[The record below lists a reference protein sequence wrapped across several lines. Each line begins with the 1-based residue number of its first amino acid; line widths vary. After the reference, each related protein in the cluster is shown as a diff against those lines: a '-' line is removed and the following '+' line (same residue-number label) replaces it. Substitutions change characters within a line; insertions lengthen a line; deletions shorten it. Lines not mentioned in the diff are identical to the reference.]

1 MLLTDPIEKSRLRL
15 LEERYVEGVGFANR
29 PGGNSRPD
37 ATAWAILA
45 LEAAGGESGVAA
57 KARRWLASVQL
68 GDGRVCIAP
77 QLTDACWPTAL
88 AILAWHGAPD
98 CEEPRSK
105 AVRFLL
111 DFRQA
116 EIAKGL
122 ETNEGHDETIPGWPW
137 IAKTHAWVEPTAYA
151 LMALRVC
158 GYAAHSRS
166 QDAVRLLMDR
176 QLPDGGWNC
185 GNTITFGRQMRPM
198 PETTGLSL
206 QALAGL
212 APRAAVE
219 KSIAYLRAELAS
231 LNAPMSLA
239 WAILG
244 LRAWQETLEQ
254 PREQI
259 LGVLARQE
267 ESGPYDTVSLSLLLL
282 AWHCQAGL
290 VQFFEHAGSQDK
302 Q

>member
-15 LEERYVEGVGFANR
+15 LEERYMEGVGFANR

-37 ATAWAILA
+37 ATSWAILA
-45 LEAAGGESGVAA
+45 LEAVGSDNGVTA
-57 KARRWLASVQL
+57 KARQWLARVQL

-88 AILAWHGAPD
+88 AILAWHSAPD

-105 AVRFLL
+105 AIRFLL

-116 EIAKGL
+116 EISKGL
-122 ETNEGHDETIPGWPW
+122 ETNEGHDERIPGWPW